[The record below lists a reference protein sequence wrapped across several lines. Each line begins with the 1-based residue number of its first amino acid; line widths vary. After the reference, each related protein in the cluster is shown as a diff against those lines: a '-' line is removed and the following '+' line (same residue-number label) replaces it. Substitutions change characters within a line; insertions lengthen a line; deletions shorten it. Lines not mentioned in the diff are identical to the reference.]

1 MNPQDQIISVFESLP
16 SWDDRYEQIIKIG
29 RELPMQP
36 DSFKKEDLKVSGC
49 QSRVWL
55 DAKLDEQGKVIFTA
69 ESDAMLVR
77 GLIALLLKVYSDL
90 TPSEILAT
98 EPYFIEKLQF
108 SQYLSPTRANGIYAV
123 LKKIKSYALGFQYL
137 ENKNIDLV

>member
-1 MNPQDQIISVFESLP
+1 MP

-29 RELPMQP
+29 RELPTQP
-36 DSFKKEDLKVSGC
+36 DSFKKEELKVSGC

-55 DAKLDEQGKVIFTA
+55 DAHLDEQGRVVFTA

-77 GLIALLLKVYSDL
+77 GLIALLLKVYSDQ
-90 TPSEILAT
+90 TPSEILST

-108 SQYLSPTRANGIYAV
+108 SQYLSPTRASGIYAV
-123 LKKIKSYALGFQYL
+123 MKKIKSYALGFQYL
-137 ENKNIDLV
+137 ESVKKAI